1 VYSLRRLVRQPGR
14 TLAALAG
21 VTLAVALIASISA
34 FVDGS
39 AGLMTTRAL
48 APVTIDL
55 QAVVNRPLATDA
67 PTLTILRTKIA
78 ATPGVGVAAELA
90 SVDLNAGALSAGGAS
105 VNGATKLFA
114 FAATYP
120 RDFPLVR
127 VTSGALTPGTALLST
142 EAAAALNVKVG
153 DHVSLALP
161 GAAPMSVTL
170 GGIADFRGAGPLFGS
185 RSADTQGEFT
195 YVPNSIVL
203 DLETFSSGVLP
214 ALRADAASASPV
226 LRTPP
231 VLEVQVRTD
240 RARYANLDPAAA
252 LASAQGLRRTIER
265 TVPGELRVIDNVSSA
280 LSGAQGDSVLAKI
293 MFLFLGIPGVLLA
306 AYIARYAAAL
316 VADSDRREIALL
328 RARGAGP
335 AQLRRQLTVET
346 LVVGALGA
354 IGGLVVAAAVLT
366 LLFGTPFPPG
376 ATVGALA
383 SSAAIA
389 IVSGLLTTGFAL
401 FVPRRMALARDVA
414 EERHDLVSSGPAMW
428 LRLRLDL
435 ALIALAA
442 AIEGITLLAGGFR
455 PTAAEGQSLSL
466 SFYTLL
472 APVLLWIGLAL
483 LLVRVVLAFLRRAD
497 RGPRSPFGSVVG
509 GLARRGLARRSGPFS
524 AGLIALALA
533 VAFGTSLA
541 LFIATY
547 EAHQRSD
554 ARVVVGGD
562 LRVTPSTAVPHAAA
576 DSSWL
581 MVPGVSEATAVVQI
595 NDALVGNDKRALVAI
610 DPAAFGRVAAPPDA
624 FFVNQTA
631 SGALATLQTDPNA
644 VLVSDELART
654 FNILPGDTVM
664 LRLPRVDGTLVLVTF
679 RAVGEFKNFPGFPQ
693 GIDLVA
699 ARATV
704 ASLTGR
710 TAADFFVLRTD
721 ATGDSAVTAVAATL
735 RARPDASSLQV
746 ETVADAYSQ
755 DQSTLAALNL
765 SGLSRI
771 VSVFTVLVSAA
782 AAAIFIAATF
792 AARRKEFIILRA
804 LGLDPTRLRRLLAVE
819 GALLVGVA
827 LVIGIAVGAATATLD
842 IQILAPL
849 FVVPPLIP
857 DPAIGGVALLA
868 LLVLAASALSIV
880 AGSARVARLRP
891 AEILREE

>member
-1 VYSLRRLVRQPGR
+1 MRQPAR

-21 VTLAVALIASISA
+21 VALAVALIASIAA

-39 AGLMTTRAL
+39 ARLMTTRAL
-48 APVTIDL
+48 APVTIGL

-67 PTLTILRTKIA
+67 PTLDSLRTRIA
-78 ATPGVGVAAELA
+78 ATPGVGAAAAFA
-90 SVDLNAGALSAGGAS
+90 SADLNAAALSAAGAS
-105 VNGATKLFA
+105 LNGAAKLFA
-114 FAATYP
+114 FDAGYL

-127 VTSGALTPGTALLST
+127 VTTGAFAPGTALLST
-142 EAAAALNVKVG
+142 EAATALNAKVG
-153 DHVSLALP
+153 DRLRLALP
-161 GAAPMSVTL
+161 GAAPLSVTL
-170 GGIADFRGAGPLFGS
+170 GGIADFRSAGPLFAS
-185 RSADTQGEFT
+185 RSVDTQGEFT

-203 DLETFSSGVLP
+203 DLETFSSAVLP
-214 ALRADAASASPV
+214 ALRADAASASPG

-265 TVPGELRVIDNVSSA
+265 IVPGEVRVIDNIASA
-280 LSGAQGDSVLAKI
+280 LAGAQGDSVLAKI
-293 MFLFLGIPGVLLA
+293 MFLFLGTPGVLLA
-306 AYIARYAAAL
+306 AYIARYAIGL
-316 VADSDRREIALL
+316 VAEADRREIALL

-335 AQLRRQLTVET
+335 AHLRRQLTVET
-346 LVVGALGA
+346 LVVGAIGA
-354 IGGLVVAAAVLT
+354 IGGLLVAAAVLT
-366 LLFGTPFPPG
+366 VLFGTPFPPG
-376 ATVGALA
+376 ATAAALA
-383 SSAAIA
+383 TSAAIA

-401 FVPRRMALARDVA
+401 YLPRRMALAHDVT
-414 EERHDLVSSGPAMW
+414 EERRDIVSSAPAMW
-428 LRLRLDL
+428 LRLRLDVV
-435 ALIALAA
+435 LIAFAA

-472 APVLLWIGLAL
+472 APVLLWVGLTL

-497 RGPRSPFGSVVG
+497 RGPRSPFGSIVG
-509 GLARRGLARRSGPFS
+509 GLARRGLARRSGPFA
-524 AGLIALALA
+524 AGLTALALA

-547 EAHQRSD
+547 DAHQRSD

-562 LRVTPSTAVPHAAA
+562 LRVTPSTAVPHAAT

-581 MVPGVSEATAVVQI
+581 MAPGVSEATAVVQI
-595 NDALVGNDKRALVAI
+595 NDALVGNDKRALVAV

-624 FFVNQTA
+624 FFVNQTT
-631 SGALATLQTDPNA
+631 SGTLAALQADPNA

-654 FNILPGDTVM
+654 FNILPGDAVM
-664 LRLPRVDGTLVLVTF
+664 LRLPRIDGTLVPAMF
-679 RAVGEFKNFPGFPQ
+679 HAVGEFKNFPGFPQ

-699 ARATV
+699 TRTTV

-721 ATGDSAVTAVAATL
+721 ANSNSAIASVAATL
-735 RARPDASSLQV
+735 RARPDANSLQV
-746 ETVADAYSQ
+746 QTVAEAYSQ

-765 SGLSRI
+765 SGLSQI
-771 VSVFTVLVSAA
+771 VTVFTVLMSAA
-782 AAAIFIAATF
+782 AAAIFIAATL
-792 AARRKEFIILRA
+792 AARGKEFIILRA
-804 LGLDPTRLRRLLAVE
+804 LGLDPSRLRRLIAVE
-819 GALLVGVA
+819 GALLVAIA
-827 LVIGIAVGAATATLD
+827 LVIGVAVGAAAATLD

-849 FVVPPLIP
+849 FVVPPFVP
-857 DPAIGGVALLA
+857 DPAIGGVAALA
-868 LLVLAASALSIV
+868 VLVLAASALAIV